1 MLIPFTKDK
10 PKRGVSSDKKLQS
23 EIGEGIYVAL

>member
-10 PKRGVSSDKKLQS
+10 PKGGVFSIKKLQS
-23 EIGEGIYVAL
+23 EVGEGVYVGL

>member
-10 PKRGVSSDKKLQS
+10 PKGGVSADKELQS
-23 EIGEGIYVAL
+23 EIGEGVYVAL

>member
-10 PKRGVSSDKKLQS
+10 PKGGVSSIKELQS
-23 EIGEGIYVAL
+23 EVGEGVYVEL